1 MEQHCGLGVDIGQ
14 SLHAVAQSGYRYI
27 SDLSIDYNHFPDM
40 LSGSDLDI
48 SGSLRTIRSA
58 TRPCGR
64 VLRNLTTKEY
74 VREDGLSG
82 GITLGHV
89 ALLKICWSSD
99 PSAYVQGEE
108 SLTRGE
114 WVGHRFDVVPL
125 RTVEPDWI
133 DQTQRL
139 WDYVDKFWTC
149 NVGEGWKER
158 WPTKHPSSGY
168 QIFFMMRGLPIP
180 AALFNTLTAGAFTG
194 PHILVVKRRAEPVN
208 TRFLIPNHGSQLK
221 WPLSTPQNK
230 RC

>member
-14 SLHAVAQSGYRYI
+14 SLHTVAQSGYRYL
-27 SDLSIDYNHFPDM
+27 SDLLIDYNHFPEI

-114 WVGHRFDVVPL
+114 WVGHRFDVVPFAHCGTRL
-125 RTVEPDWI
+125 DRSNAEIV
-133 DQTQRL
+133 RL
-139 WDYVDKFWTC
+139 WL
-149 NVGEGWKER
+149 EGTLVHQA
-158 WPTKHPSSGY
+158 P
-168 QIFFMMRGLPIP
+168 FFRISDFFVMRGLPIP

-194 PHILVVKRRAEPVN
+194 PHILVVKRPAERN
-208 TRFLIPNHGSQLK
+208 L
-221 WPLSTPQNK
+221 
-230 RC
+230 